1 MNPRNT
7 WLYDTLISFVNER
20 DDKETEALYKMALQ
34 TSIGLLTD
42 VAELSNDFTDLDEF
56 KKCLLGMADALDDD
70 SQEKYSEE

>member
-7 WLYDTLISFVNER
+7 WLYDTLISLANER
-20 DDKETEALYKMALQ
+20 GDKKTEGLYRMALQ

-42 VAELSNDFTDLDEF
+42 IAELGNDFTDLDEF
-56 KKCLLGMADALDDD
+56 RECLLGMADALDDD